1 MQARPPLQG
10 QMQEVVDS
18 EFPVKPPRGRCGR
31 RLFCNGKE
39 FATCGCAG
47 CSLRQTVADGAAAA
61 GDLLSGHAAA
71 VESGVSG
78 ALDTLSAALSAAK
91 QQCSTGAQ
99 PTVHFLPDLCG

>member
-10 QMQEVVDS
+10 QTQELVDS
-18 EFPVKPPRGRCGR
+18 EFPVKPPRGRCGP
-31 RLFCNGKE
+31 RLFCNGME

-47 CSLRQTVADGAAAA
+47 LSLRQTAADGAAA